1 MTFLELQTE
10 CYDRLRIPTPDAT
23 ITALVKRMVN
33 NATRKASTYRNW
45 PWMETS
51 VSLSISS
58 STRAYTLGAT
68 CGFILNMHDSN
79 GVVLNEVSRDTYF
92 DMYRGDATTG
102 SPTVFCVDG
111 MDTSNLVTVQV
122 WPVPTGSATLTVRCR
137 RRVADL
143 SSDGDIPN
151 IPTQYHYA
159 LVSLAAAMV
168 REWEGGQDWQPL
180 MQLAMSELNQMDELE
195 FGQRVPT
202 PA

>member
-1 MTFLELQTE
+1 MTFLEIQTE

-33 NATRKASTYRNW
+33 NAVRKMSTYRNW

-51 VSLSISS
+51 TSLSISNA
-58 STRAYTLGAT
+58 TRAYALSATEAFVLG
-68 CGFILNMHDSN
+68 IHDSS
-79 GVVLNEVSRDTYF
+79 GVPLNEVSRDTYF

-102 SPTVFCVDG
+102 SPTVFAVDG
-111 MDTSNLVTVQV
+111 MNTSNVLTIQV

-143 SSDGDIPN
+143 SADGDIPN

-159 LVSLAAAMV
+159 LVSLSAAMV
-168 REWEGGQDWQPL
+168 REWEQSEGWLPL
-180 MQLAMSELNQMDELE
+180 MQLAQAELDQIDQLE